1 MKTPDEH
8 FFSIFFPFSLFYPFL
23 LLLFV
28 LEHTDHPDHLFVFF
42 ATSPATSRHDDGLN
56 MIIID
61 FFSLTNR
68 SSIDA
73 L

>member
-1 MKTPDEH
+1 MSTSFQFVFH
-8 FFSIFFPFSLFYPFL
+8 FPYFAFSPSSFYPQQ
-23 LLLFV
+23 
-28 LEHTDHPDHLFVFF
+28 TDHPDHLFVFF
-42 ATSPATSRHDDGLN
+42 ATSPATGRHDDGLN
-56 MIIID
+56 MIIIID